1 MEKMGIVLGVEAAV
15 GIAEAVE
22 VAAESG
28 EIIADIAETEE
39 AIDAGITAGSEAGAE
54 AGGEAAA
61 GVEAGATALEE
72 VIAKFTEAIGKVTK
86 MVGEYLAIDAAFRGA
101 KVILSGSPSGSPESD
116 RERKLGKLI
125 DVLNNSADLMTRLSS
140 FLEQNGTDTVHI
152 KDYTVTLQGVL
163 SKYVSKLGSV
173 SS

>member
-1 MEKMGIVLGVEAAV
+1 MGIVLGVEAAV

-61 GVEAGATALEE
+61 GVEAGTLEE
-72 VIAKFTEAIGKVTK
+72 VIAKFTEAIAKVTK
-86 MVGEYLAIDAAFRGA
+86 MVGEYLAIDAAFRAA
-101 KVILSGSPSGSPESD
+101 KIILSGSPSGSPESD

-125 DVLNNSADLMTRLSS
+125 DVLNSSADLMTRLSS

-163 SKYVSKLGSV
+163 SKYVSRLGSV
-173 SS
+173 SSS